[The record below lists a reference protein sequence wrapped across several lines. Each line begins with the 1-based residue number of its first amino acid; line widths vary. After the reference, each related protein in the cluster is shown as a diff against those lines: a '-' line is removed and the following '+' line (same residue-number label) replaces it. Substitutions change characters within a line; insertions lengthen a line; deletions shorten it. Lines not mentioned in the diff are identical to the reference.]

1 MAVRRGVWVVLFLI
15 GFAVLV
21 SVGAMA
27 TLYLAMARPAPV
39 ASGSTLV
46 LALRGSLPETQPR
59 GFGFLGLTPTLR
71 DTVAAIRRARDDS
84 RITGL
89 VVVTDGAPS
98 FWGQAQELRDAILE
112 FRTSKKPTVAYLT
125 YGGDAEY
132 YIATACEKI
141 YVLPTS
147 GVALDGLAWYE
158 LFLRGTLDKLGVVP
172 DMLHVGQ
179 YKTAV
184 NLFTEKGFTEAH
196 REMAQS
202 LTDDAFAQVVE
213 AIAEARGKT
222 PEQVRALVDEGP
234 FLADEALRVG
244 LVDGLAYPDELESL
258 AKVKVTEPNIV
269 EPKDYAVPP
278 PGLGFG
284 RRARIAV
291 LHINGTIAGGQSGEG
306 VDGSQVAGAASIVE
320 SLQRIRKDSSLKA
333 LIVRIDSPGGSTV
346 ASDLIWRELTITKRK
361 LPIVVSMGDLAASG
375 GYYVATPAST
385 IVAQPGTLTGS
396 IGIYTGKFA
405 LGGTLEKV
413 GAAID
418 VVSQGRMADINS
430 PVRPFSDEERERV
443 QEQIQ
448 AFYDHFVGLV
458 ADSRK
463 LTREQVEQLAQGR
476 VWTGRQAKER
486 GLVDELG
493 GFERALAIAKRE
505 AKLEEDAAV
514 DLVTYPPPR
523 GLYDALFHPFGGAAV
538 RQQAL
543 SLFLSEEEQR
553 ALSAITVPMRLF
565 KRGEPLALMPYV
577 VMR

>member
-1 MAVRRGVWVVLFLI
+1 MRRGVWVVLFLI

-27 TLYLAMARPAPV
+27 TLYLAVARPAPV
-39 ASGSTLV
+39 ASQSTLV
-46 LALRGSLPETQPR
+46 LALRGSLPETPPR
-59 GFGFLGLTPTLR
+59 GFGFLSGSSPTLR

-84 RITGL
+84 RVTGL
-89 VVVTDGAPS
+89 LVVTDAAPS
-98 FWGQAQELRDAILE
+98 FWGQAQELREAILE

-125 YGGDAEY
+125 YAGDAEY

-141 YVLPTS
+141 YLLPTS

-184 NLFTEKGFTEAH
+184 NLFTEKGFTDAH

-202 LTDDAFAQVVE
+202 LNDDAFAQVVE
-213 AIAEARGKT
+213 GIAEARGKT

-244 LVDGLAYPDELESL
+244 LVDGLAYPDELEAL

-269 EPKDYAVPP
+269 EPKAYAAQAQ
-278 PGLGFG
+278 GFALG
-284 RRARIAV
+284 RRPRIAV
-291 LHINGTIAGGQSGEG
+291 LHISGTIAGGQSGEG
-306 VDGSQVAGAASIVE
+306 ADGSQVAGAASIVD
-320 SLQRIRKDSSLKA
+320 SLQRIRKDSSVKA
-333 LIVRIDSPGGSTV
+333 LVVRIDSPGGSTV
-346 ASDLIWRELTITKRK
+346 ASDLIWRELTVTKAK
-361 LPIVVSMGDLAASG
+361 MPLVASMGDLAASG
-375 GYYVATPAST
+375 GYYVATPASS

-405 LGGTLEKV
+405 VGGTLEKL

-418 VVSQGRMADINS
+418 GVSQGRLADINS

-458 ADSRK
+458 AESRK
-463 LTREQVEQLAQGR
+463 LSREQVEQVAQGR
-476 VWTGRQAKER
+476 VWTGRQAKDR

-493 GFERALAIAKRE
+493 GFERALALARQAAKIDE
-505 AKLEEDAAV
+505 KADVE
-514 DLVTYPPPR
+514 LVSYPPPR
-523 GLYDALFHPFGGAAV
+523 GLYDALLHPFGGAAV
-538 RQQAL
+538 RQHVLGA
-543 SLFLSEEEQR
+543 FLSDEEQR
-553 ALSAITVPMRLF
+553 ALAAITVPMRLF
-565 KRGEPLALMPYV
+565 KRGEPLALMPYAV
-577 VMR
+577 IR